1 MGLFASTLLLA
12 AALQVQNATEAGRF
26 HVEHPTLLN
35 AGFEWAITG
44 DANRNASVS
53 VQFRAVGETAWRN
66 ALPLVRIGGEN
77 IYRRRENLD
86 YTVPDGFAGSILN
99 LMPGTEYEC
108 RFQLDRPRRRHRPDH
123 PRRQGQHAH
132 RAHAFQGRPHP
143 SRLPARLQGPEN
155 RAQLHQRPPG
165 LLRRRAS
172 AIGASCGSAAPDPA
186 IPSSS
191 TSAST
196 SPSGSTTSIR

>member
-12 AALQVQNATEAGRF
+12 AALQLPTATEAGRF
-26 HVEHPTLLN
+26 HVEHTTLLS

-66 ALPLVRIGGEN
+66 ALPLVRIGSEN

-99 LMPGTEYEC
+99 LSPGTEYEC
-108 RFQLDRPRRRHRPDH
+108 RFQLTDPD
-123 PRRQGQHAH
+123 
-132 RAHAFQGRPHP
+132 
-143 SRLPARLQGPEN
+143 
-155 RAQLHQRPPG
+155 
-165 LLRRRAS
+165 
-172 AIGASCGSAAPDPA
+172 GATGYHTRSVKVA
-186 IPSSS
+186 
-191 TSAST
+191 
-196 SPSGSTTSIR
+196 